1 MVTGWQTDRPNRPTD
16 CSPVC
21 VLVIVVV
28 CHIHS
33 FIHLF
38 CKKQLTECN
47 CTIKL
52 NNWLKYYTVVPPVCV
67 LVTVVVRVYLCV
79 QWMQLRNRKQ
89 NLVRLFEQ
97 MQHYQ
102 FETQMSADVDQP
114 LDSRVRALTD
124 DDVDRYLSLSLSL
137 SLFHCLSVC
146 C

>member
-1 MVTGWQTDRPNRPTD
+1 M
-16 CSPVC
+16 
-21 VLVIVVV
+21 
-28 CHIHS
+28 
-33 FIHLF
+33 
-38 CKKQLTECN
+38 
-47 CTIKL
+47 
-52 NNWLKYYTVVPPVCV
+52 

-137 SLFHCLSVC
+137 SLSIQGNRSSGDVFSTQ
-146 C
+146 